1 MADFFINAKVRV
13 DTSDVQKQLS
23 KKKISV
29 DTKDATN
36 QITGLGAKIKSL
48 GSDFI
53 DTTKKVAK
61 FGISTA
67 VIGLFT
73 ASVTNA
79 VQIVKDF
86 DDALTEFKKVSDL
99 SGDSLNEYTQ
109 QLGELGESVARTR
122 IEMTEAATEFKKS
135 GYSDEQSAQL
145 AQVSS
150 LYQNIADEQLS
161 ASEASAVLISQM
173 KAFDIQAENSKHIID
188 AINETSNNFAVS
200 SGDIGKGLTAAG
212 AALSTY
218 GNSFEQTIALVTAGE
233 IISCLYRLN
242 CWKVLKIHRLQ
253 HNRKL

>member
-1 MADFFINAKVRV
+1 MVE
-13 DTSDVQKQLS
+13 
-23 KKKISV
+23 
-29 DTKDATN
+29 
-36 QITGLGAKIKSL
+36 
-48 GSDFI
+48 
-53 DTTKKVAK
+53 
-61 FGISTA
+61 
-67 VIGLFT
+67 
-73 ASVTNA
+73 AS
-79 VQIVKDF
+79 
-86 DDALTEFKKVSDL
+86 
-99 SGDSLNEYTQ
+99 
-109 QLGELGESVARTR
+109 
-122 IEMTEAATEFKKS
+122 TEFKKS

-145 AQVSS
+145 AKVSS

-173 KAFDIQAENSKHIID
+173 KAFDIQAENSEHIID

-242 CWKVLKIHRLQ
+242 CWKVLKIHKLQ